1 MKFRENPVLGRKV
14 FFIDPPFSVEKKV
27 IEWLRDMEYEIYII
41 KDYAYAKPILKN
53 CENAICFINIDN
65 QLSLKEWFNFIK
77 SFEFEPELK
86 SIFLGIIASKIPETQ
101 VSKFI
106 MNLRLPGGYVHV
118 NPNPEDTLKQLSGIL
133 EINGAKGNR
142 KVVRLNCDNVNT
154 LNGYIA
160 YGSKLYAMKVENI
173 SSIGITCALDK
184 QLSQSLQKNTLLR
197 NVSLSLGRWSII
209 LQCVVISIKSFNDKI
224 IAILFFTADTPR
236 DVKDSIRKF
245 IFDVH
250 TQRIQSFIDN
260 TMKDITDYSLPVVY
274 AGDNVVPDYNAP
286 TDDETADI
294 EEVEEVEEITEADAE
309 TPAENKEAKDGA
321 DSTDANAKQE
331 SENTEASEEE
341 TAENKTD
348 AAAEPENSTEKPAEE
363 SKE

>member
-309 TPAENKEAKDGA
+309 TPAENTEAKDGA

-341 TAENKTD
+341 TAENKTE
-348 AAAEPENSTEKPAEE
+348 AAAEPENSTEKPSEE